1 MLREGGG
8 GPDARYFHISAV
20 LFQLEYKTIS
30 MKKNLVIV
38 LVLSLAVL
46 GARAQA
52 KARVGLCLGLNE
64 SSYKESFQS
73 NEFTSDWKTGLHAGV
88 FGELPLSG
96 RFGLEADLLYS
107 QKGGVDPGD
116 TSMPKIS
123 IRLNYLTLPVLLN
136 FYITPKLAV
145 QAGPEIGLLLVARAH
160 SGDYTATVHDVYR
173 SFETGVAGGI
183 FYQLP
188 RGLSVG
194 VRYIQGFKP
203 ITKPLQFTNSLG
215 GQVGVVSIGN
225 NRTAQL
231 TVHYV
236 LWQKKG

>member
-1 MLREGGG
+1 
-8 GPDARYFHISAV
+8 
-20 LFQLEYKTIS
+20 
-30 MKKNLVIV
+30 MKRKLLIV
-38 LVLSLAVL
+38 TVLSLAVL

-52 KARVGLCLGLNE
+52 RARAGLCLGLNE
-64 SSYKESFQS
+64 SSYKESYQS

-116 TSMPKIS
+116 TTVPKITL
-123 IRLNYLTLPVLLN
+123 RLNYLDLPVLVN

-145 QAGPEIGLLLVARAH
+145 QAGPEIGLLLVSRAH
-160 SGDYTATVHDVYR
+160 SGDYTATIHDVYR
-173 SFETGVAGGI
+173 SFELGVAGGV

-188 RGLSVG
+188 RGFSVG

-203 ITKPLQFTNSLG
+203 ITKTIQFTDFSGNLIGSAA
-215 GQVGVVSIGN
+215 IGN
-225 NRTAQL
+225 NMTAQL
-231 TVHYV
+231 TVHYT